1 MRLSTGKILLIT
13 LFLTAITVGIALYI
27 SADQSEKM
35 NITFQRVSH
44 TQEVLFQAEKLLAA
58 LTERETLTREYA
70 LTGDE
75 DYLRLLEKSG
85 QSVDHEFSRLKAH
98 TVDNDDQQKRLDSLG
113 RYIRQGAAISDSLV
127 VLVQTGGRSAGAG
140 LLATEEVKKTG
151 SMIRQLIV
159 NVENHEQ
166 KLLKDRRTANIN
178 AMSNLRAVLYVGISL
193 LVILVMVLIQ
203 KLRVEVIADKETYE

>member
-75 DYLRLLEKSG
+75 GYLRLLEESG
-85 QSVDHEFSRLKAH
+85 RSVDHEFSRLKAY
-98 TVDNDDQQKRLDSLG
+98 TVDNDNQQQRLDSLG
-113 RYIRQGAAISDSLV
+113 KYIRLGAAVSDSLV
-127 VLVQTGGRSAGAG
+127 VLVRAGGRAAGAR
-140 LLATEEVKKTG
+140 LLATEEVKNVG
-151 SMIRQLIV
+151 SMIRQLTA
-159 NVENHEQ
+159 NVESHEQ
-166 KLLKDRRTANIN
+166 KLLKDRRTANIS

-203 KLRVEVIADKETYE
+203 VKQNILI

>member
-75 DYLRLLEKSG
+75 DYLR
-85 QSVDHEFSRLKAH
+85 
-98 TVDNDDQQKRLDSLG
+98 
-113 RYIRQGAAISDSLV
+113 
-127 VLVQTGGRSAGAG
+127 
-140 LLATEEVKKTG
+140 
-151 SMIRQLIV
+151 
-159 NVENHEQ
+159 
-166 KLLKDRRTANIN
+166 
-178 AMSNLRAVLYVGISL
+178 
-193 LVILVMVLIQ
+193 
-203 KLRVEVIADKETYE
+203 